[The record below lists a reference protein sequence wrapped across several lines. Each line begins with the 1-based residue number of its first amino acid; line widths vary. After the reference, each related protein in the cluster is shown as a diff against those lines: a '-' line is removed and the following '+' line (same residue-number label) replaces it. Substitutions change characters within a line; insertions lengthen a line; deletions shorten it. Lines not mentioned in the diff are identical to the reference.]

1 MNDVAVA
8 GASQHH
14 FPNGIQIWLHIS
26 RQLSL
31 CFARGGTNR
40 HISRRQP
47 RHSSRRAST
56 KSNSVGFA
64 SRQYCEELETKN
76 FCTYEVYDTPSKCA
90 EIYVEI
96 GNIVAMMI
104 LRDGDGW
111 MSIERVVRGKI
122 ESCGGDISAT
132 GKKEGLPRRGWRG
145 DTDKG

>member
-1 MNDVAVA
+1 MVTYLSSALTLLAAALIATSADVNRGTRFVEPR
-8 GASQHH
+8 
-14 FPNGIQIWLHIS
+14 PNQT
-26 RQLSL
+26 QLVLLPVNIVRSWKL
-31 CFARGGTNR
+31 RTFACINV
-40 HISRRQP
+40 H
-47 RHSSRRAST
+47 
-56 KSNSVGFA
+56 
-64 SRQYCEELETKN
+64 
-76 FCTYEVYDTPSKCA
+76 DTSSKCV

>member
-1 MNDVAVA
+1 M
-8 GASQHH
+8 S
-14 FPNGIQIWLHIS
+14 ILK
-26 RQLSL
+26 
-31 CFARGGTNR
+31 
-40 HISRRQP
+40 
-47 RHSSRRAST
+47 HSHDINVHATSS
-56 KSNSVGFA
+56 
-64 SRQYCEELETKN
+64 E
-76 FCTYEVYDTPSKCA
+76 CA

>member
-1 MNDVAVA
+1 MR
-8 GASQHH
+8 S
-14 FPNGIQIWLHIS
+14 WKL
-26 RQLSL
+26 RT
-31 CFARGGTNR
+31 FACINV
-40 HISRRQP
+40 H
-47 RHSSRRAST
+47 
-56 KSNSVGFA
+56 
-64 SRQYCEELETKN
+64 
-76 FCTYEVYDTPSKCA
+76 DTQSKCA